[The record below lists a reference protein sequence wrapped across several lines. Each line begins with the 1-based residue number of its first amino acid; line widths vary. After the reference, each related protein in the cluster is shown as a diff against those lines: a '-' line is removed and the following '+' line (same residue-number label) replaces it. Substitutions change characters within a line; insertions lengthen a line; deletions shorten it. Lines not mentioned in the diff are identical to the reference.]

1 MTLRHPHN
9 CTRCDARIHPGEEFA
24 AVDILDPDG
33 EIQTLLCP
41 ACATDL
47 REFLGA
53 CNHDTDGDS
62 PGSDDS
68 V

>member
-1 MTLRHPHN
+1 MTLRQPHD

-24 AVDILDPDG
+24 AVDVLDPDG

-41 ACATDL
+41 ACATAL
-47 REFLGA
+47 REFLDVSDDA
-53 CNHDTDGDS
+53 ADAVI
-62 PGSDDS
+62 PERDDS